1 MEGDDLTYE
10 VETQPDEVSPSPG
23 LDPFDSAYQGALQG
37 VLYATQEV
45 VEGGQAFTMDDAQYE
60 QISQSLRLVGTCSVL
75 SLLLSAAVLGS
86 LVWRS
91 FVGGWRR

>member
-1 MEGDDLTYE
+1 MEGDE
-10 VETQPDEVSPSPG
+10 VQNVAQNEEMELSPSSG
-23 LDPFDSAYQGALQG
+23 LDSFSDAYEGALQG
-37 VLYATQEV
+37 VLYATSQG
-45 VEGGQAFTMDDAQYE
+45 VEGGQAFSMDDAQYE